1 MSESVLPKR
10 WWLTPLLFL
19 IAFVGCVVAAWN
31 YDETA
36 REILAKSFFTI
47 AGTLAS
53 PFILETS
60 VALVG
65 LTIVLVFNEYR
76 RLKDGPDWVEMEVK
90 TEDKM
95 HQEAHRTGD
104 PS

>member
-10 WWLTPLLFL
+10 WWLVPLLFL
-19 IAFVGCVVAAWN
+19 LTFVGCAVAAWN

-60 VALVG
+60 VALGG

-90 TEDKM
+90 TEDPLC
-95 HQEAHRTGD
+95 QELDEANR

>member
-10 WWLTPLLFL
+10 WWLMPLLFL
-19 IAFVGCVVAAWN
+19 IVFVSCVIAAWN
-31 YDETA
+31 YSETA
-36 REILAKSFFTI
+36 QEILAKSFFTI

-60 VALVG
+60 VALGG
-65 LTIVLVFNEYR
+65 LTIVLVFNEWR

-90 TEDKM
+90 NDDAVSKEPETP
-95 HQEAHRTGD
+95 TGQ
-104 PS
+104 P